1 MVLNA
6 VKEVGSVLS
15 GNIMRAVPAG
25 GEPATGSAEMR
36 QEELLHNVGDVR
48 EIVFVLLERA
58 RELNG
63 RGEMSVVDV
72 LQLVANDLGVAES
85 LLREETLRAA

>member
-1 MVLNA
+1 MVQ
-6 VKEVGSVLS
+6 
-15 GNIMRAVPAG
+15 GNVMRPVPTG
-25 GEPATGSAEMR
+25 GEPAGSTTEAR
-36 QEELLHNVGDVR
+36 REELLNNVGDVR

-58 RELNG
+58 RELSG

-85 LLREETLRAA
+85 LLREESRRAA

>member
-1 MVLNA
+1 MVQ
-6 VKEVGSVLS
+6 
-15 GNIMRAVPAG
+15 GNVMRPVPTG
-25 GEPATGSAEMR
+25 GEPAGGATEAR
-36 QEELLHNVGDVR
+36 REELLNNVGDVR

-58 RELNG
+58 RELSG

-85 LLREETLRAA
+85 LLREESRRAA